1 MHDLQR
7 RQQCLRNAA
16 SIGKLGGPCHT
27 RSTDQNAD
35 KQRRQKDEES
45 SAAIQNL
52 LAAIGG
58 VRRRHG
64 GSFRVVAA
72 HPSR

>member
-16 SIGKLGGPCHT
+16 SIGKLGGP

-35 KQRRQKDEES
+35 KQRWQKDEES